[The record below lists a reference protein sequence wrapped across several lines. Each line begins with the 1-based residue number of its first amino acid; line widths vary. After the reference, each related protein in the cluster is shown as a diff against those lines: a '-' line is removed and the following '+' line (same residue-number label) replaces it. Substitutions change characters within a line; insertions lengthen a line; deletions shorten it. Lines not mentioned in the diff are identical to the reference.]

1 MKFVFIDAEKVTYA
15 VRTLCRVL
23 EVSRSGYYA
32 WTRRRPTPRT
42 QEAAR
47 LTTTITAIHVRSR
60 RAYGSPRIHEELQ
73 ARGTHVSRKRVARLM
88 RQAGLVAS
96 PPTRAWVR
104 TTVSNPTHPVTA
116 NILARAF
123 TVEAPNQ
130 AWVTDITYIPTDDGW
145 LYLAV
150 ILDLYA
156 RRVVGW
162 ATSERLFTALPQAAL
177 DRALGA
183 RTPDAGL
190 IHHSDRG
197 CQYTS
202 AEYQARLAARGIV
215 CSMSRKG
222 NCWDNAVAESFFAT
236 LKREGVPADGFP
248 SRAVAHAAIADYI
261 ETFYNSWRR
270 HSHNGYL
277 SPLEAELR
285 WASPPR
291 AA

>member
-32 WTRRRPTPRT
+32 WMRRAPAPRT
-42 QEAAR
+42 QAAQH
-47 LTTTITAIHVRSR
+47 LTATITAIHVQSR
-60 RAYGSPRIHEELQ
+60 QNYGSPRIHEELQ
-73 ARGTHVSRKRVARLM
+73 ARGTHVSRKRIARLM
-88 RQAGLVAS
+88 RVAGLTAS
-96 PPTRAWVR
+96 APTRAWVR
-104 TTVSNPTHPVTA
+104 TTIADPTHPVTA
-116 NILARAF
+116 NILNRAF
-123 TVEAPNQ
+123 TVAAPNQ
-130 AWVTDITYIPTDDGW
+130 AWVTDITYIQTDDGW

-150 ILDLYA
+150 ILDLFA

-177 DRALGA
+177 EHALA
-183 RTPDAGL
+183 LRSPDAGL
-190 IHHSDRG
+190 LHHSDQG

-202 AEYQARLAARGIV
+202 ADYQAGLAARGIV

-222 NCWDNAVAESFFAT
+222 NCWDNAIAESFFAT
-236 LKREGVPADGFP
+236 LKREAVPSDGYP
-248 SRAVAHAAIADYI
+248 SRAAAHAAIADYI
-261 ETFYNSWRR
+261 ENFYNPWRR

-285 WASPPR
+285 WASPSR